1 MAWALQPTWL
11 QAWHGTSTILNYERP
26 LPWNRVPFPALH
38 TAWISTGLPLI
49 DIGVAGLAGSKRR
62 LKLAFAMA
70 VAIAS
75 AACQSRPTVMHTGD
89 QNSTADLKRVRQSDP
104 VAMSM
109 SRPCQETHRAVNF
122 YIIGDPNALFVLI
135 SNGRFDNLRAQ
146 N

>member
-1 MAWALQPTWL
+1 MLYRMLPFMVVGSDC
-11 QAWHGTSTILNYERP
+11 QADRA
-26 LPWNRVPFPALH
+26 R
-38 TAWISTGLPLI
+38 
-49 DIGVAGLAGSKRR
+49 
-62 LKLAFAMA
+62 A
-70 VAIAS
+70 V
-75 AACQSRPTVMHTGD
+75 CSRC
-89 QNSTADLKRVRQSDP
+89 TADLKRVRQSDP